1 MEFCAEYVSNM
12 RTIGLPLGHVE
23 TSLIDKPL
31 PSGKFEQVDHF
42 LIHQAHLYVLQ
53 NTEEV

>member
-1 MEFCAEYVSNM
+1 M
-12 RTIGLPLGHVE
+12 RTIGLPPRDLE

-31 PSGKFEQVDHF
+31 PGGKFEQANHS

-53 NTEEV
+53 NTKEV